1 MLDPRRYRTAGTA
14 TLGAMVLAAV
24 AVTSCSSDPK
34 KPEPPAK
41 TTAPMTAKGDTSSAK
56 PGTAPAAAK
65 PGTKEVAKADPAKP
79 AVAVPAVKPP
89 EPAKPAVKV
98 EEPAKPAAKAPAVQE
113 PAKPAAKAEPA
124 RPAATAEGP
133 ASTEFPPKPPGGVGG
148 APPGHP
154 PAPPPAPPP
163 RRGRPARGRRRR
175 GEVPGTGQARRSH
188 GQDPG

>member
-133 ASTEFPPKPPGGVGG
+133 ASTEFPPKPPVNVKD
-148 APPGHP
+148 APPRRDHAAR
-154 PAPPPAPPP
+154 APPPA
-163 RRGRPARGRRRR
+163 GRPPGGRRRR